1 MSRIATALADFQALD
16 ALAARATLLSALDP
30 RAKIVATLGFI
41 LTVVSYERYAVAALL
56 PLALFPLIL
65 AELGGISLRLIGRT
79 LLLAAPFAV
88 FMGALN
94 PWFDQQPML
103 QLWGHTVSGGWLSF
117 ASILLRFGLTVAAGL
132 ILVAGT
138 GFYPICAGLRALG
151 VPQVM
156 TTQLQLLH
164 RYALVLGS
172 EAARMNLARELRANG
187 RAMPLAVYASLLG
200 HLLLRAVQRS
210 ERIHQAMLAR
220 GFTGAMPRPPSLC
233 WQRRDTLF
241 VLLCG
246 VGFVLARQFDLVPWL
261 GQLLLRSVS

>member
-1 MSRIATALADFQALD
+1 MSRIATALADFQSLD
-16 ALAARATLLSALDP
+16 ALATRATPLSALDP
-30 RAKIVATLGFI
+30 RAKIVATLAFI
-41 LTVVSYERYAVAALL
+41 LTVVSFERYAVAAML
-56 PLALFPLIL
+56 PLVLFPLIL

-94 PWFDQQPML
+94 PWFDQQPIL
-103 QLWGHTVSGGWLSF
+103 LLWGHVVTGGWLSF
-117 ASILLRFGLTVAAGL
+117 VSILLRFGLTVSAGL
-132 ILVAGT
+132 ILIAGT

-151 VPQVM
+151 VPQVLI
-156 TTQLQLLH
+156 TQLLLLH
-164 RYALVLGS
+164 RYALVLGT
-172 EAARMNLARELRANG
+172 EAARMSLARALRANG

-233 WQRRDTLF
+233 WKRRDTLF

-246 VGFVLARQFDLVPWL
+246 TVFWLVRRYDVVNWL
-261 GQLLLRSVS
+261 GLQVLRRLA